1 MGQYTLINR
10 KKGQAWSIDL
20 VVASVVF
27 IIAVIILYIYAVNYT
42 SQSRDKLE
50 ELFYEGNLASELIL
64 SEDDFGII
72 SNSQVNQTKLDE
84 YSNYQSKKDAM
95 GLRRNFYFNIQ
106 NNPLNYGMTN
116 SSPVENLIQ
125 VTRVT
130 IGNDKLIKFQLYVWE

>member
-27 IIAVIILYIYAVNYT
+27 IIAVIILYVYAVNYT

-64 SEDDFGII
+64 SEDSFGIM
-72 SNSQVNQTKLDE
+72 SNSQVNQTKLAE
-84 YSNYQSKKDAM
+84 YSNYQLKKDAM

-106 NNPLNYGMTN
+106 NNPLNYGLTN

-125 VTRVT
+125 ITRIT
-130 IGNDKLIKFQLYVWE
+130 IGNNKLIKFQLYVWE

>member
-1 MGQYTLINR
+1 METSILIHK

-27 IIAVIILYIYAVNYT
+27 IIAVIILYVYAVNYT

-72 SNSQVNQTKLDE
+72 SNSQINLTKLAE
-84 YSNYQSKKDAM
+84 YSNYQSKKDDM
-95 GLRRNFYFNIQ
+95 GLRRNFYFSIQ
-106 NNPLNYGMTN
+106 GNPTSYGLTN

-125 VTRVT
+125 ITRIT
-130 IGNDKLIKFQLYVWE
+130 ISNNKLIKFQLYVWE